1 MDFIERSKEVFDAEI
16 GELKNVR
23 NRIGREFADM
33 VNLILKSKGK
43 VVITGIGKSGII
55 GHKISSTLASTGTPS
70 VFMNAAEAMHG
81 DLGMICKDDVVVA
94 ISNSGFSQE
103 LLNILPPIKK
113 IGCPIVAM
121 TGDLQ
126 SELVKRADI
135 AIDCGVV
142 HEAGEESFVPTC
154 SSTAALVMGDA
165 LAMCLMEHRAFKME
179 NFAFYHPG
187 GALGRRLLTKVSDC
201 MNRNV
206 PRVQENTLFKDVIYE
221 VSKSRQ
227 GVTLVYKGDVAVGI
241 ITDGDIRRAVQKYD
255 DLKVIVATD
264 IMTNGF
270 KKILPEAM
278 ITDALAMMDENKIT
292 SLVVPESDASNA
304 PIIGVLHIHNIFDF
318 KKTLK

>member
-1 MDFIERSKEVFDAEI
+1 MR
-16 GELKNVR
+16 LW
-23 NRIGREFADM
+23 
-33 VNLILKSKGK
+33 
-43 VVITGIGKSGII
+43 SG
-55 GHKISSTLASTGTPS
+55 
-70 VFMNAAEAMHG
+70 
-81 DLGMICKDDVVVA
+81 
-94 ISNSGFSQE
+94 SG
-103 LLNILPPIKK
+103 
-113 IGCPIVAM
+113 
-121 TGDLQ
+121 
-126 SELVKRADI
+126 
-135 AIDCGVV
+135 
-142 HEAGEESFVPTC
+142 
-154 SSTAALVMGDA
+154 
-165 LAMCLMEHRAFKME
+165 LMEHRAFKME

-187 GALGRRLLTKVSDC
+187 GVLGRRLLTRVSDC

-227 GVTLVYKGDVAVGI
+227 GVTLVYKDDVAVGI

-278 ITDALAMMDENKIT
+278 ISDALAMMDENKIT